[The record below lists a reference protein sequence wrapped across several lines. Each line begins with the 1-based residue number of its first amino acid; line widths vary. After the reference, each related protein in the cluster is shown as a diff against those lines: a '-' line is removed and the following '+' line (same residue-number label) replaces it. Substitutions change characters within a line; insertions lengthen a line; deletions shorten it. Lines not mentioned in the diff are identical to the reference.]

1 MLNVE
6 RSFVGLLSQ
15 VPELFGVC
23 KVPPCVSNMP
33 AILLRGSRTHMSWRY
48 KAGLG
53 NHREDG
59 QGNVRFPAMPVR
71 QFQHVKIIPL
81 QEPGSAAN
89 LVQVHPP

>member
-23 KVPPCVSNMP
+23 KVQMCVKYACNF
-33 AILLRGSRTHMSWRY
+33 ASRTHMSWRY
-48 KAGLG
+48 KAGIG

-59 QGNVRFPAMPVR
+59 QG
-71 QFQHVKIIPL
+71 IPSMQPL
-81 QEPGSAAN
+81 
-89 LVQVHPP
+89 LK